1 MDIQQLATQIFLQIP
16 NRSEHLPQ
24 SIKPLAGLELL
35 RHHLPTTFEAML
47 YEPVICLIVQGK
59 KETTFG
65 NHTFEVKPGDLIL
78 VSHDVPVI
86 SRITEVPYLSVLLKV
101 EIALL
106 RSLYDEVAE
115 TALDSSHARAMAQ
128 QQADPPLLESL
139 QRYLALTASPMDTKV
154 LGPLILKEIHYR
166 LLMAPFGG
174 MLRHLVRYD
183 SPASAIAR
191 AIADIRRDFR
201 TAIAIPALAQRVGMS
216 ESSFHKHFKAITCST
231 PLQYQKDLR
240 LLEARRLLTT
250 GGVSVSTAAYEV
262 GYESP
267 TQFSREYARKFGVP
281 PSKNLAHTLVHL
293 PAEVPLRSDISHDRS
308 PM

>member
-1 MDIQQLATQIFLQIP
+1 MDIKHLATQIFLQVA
-16 NRSEHLPQ
+16 NQSTHLPQ
-24 SIKPLAGLELL
+24 SVKPLSGLELL
-35 RHHLPTTFEAML
+35 RYHRPTTFEAML
-47 YEPVICLIVQGK
+47 YEPVICLIVQGR

-65 NHTFEVKPGDLIL
+65 SHTFEVGAGDLVLI
-78 VSHDVPVI
+78 SHDVPVI
-86 SRITEVPYLSVLLKV
+86 SRVTEVPYLSVLLKV
-101 EIALL
+101 DIGML

-115 TALDSSHARAMAQ
+115 TALDSSHARAMEVE
-128 QQADPPLLESL
+128 QADPPLLEAL
-139 QRYLALTASPMDTKV
+139 HRYLALTASRMDTKV

-201 TAIAIPALAQRVGMS
+201 MSIAIPALAQRVGMS
-216 ESSFHKHFKAITCST
+216 ESSFHKHFKAITFST

-250 GGVSVSTAAYEV
+250 GGVAVSTAAYEV

-267 TQFSREYARKFGVP
+267 TQFSREYAHKFGVP
-281 PSKNLAHTLVHL
+281 PSKSRTHAVVHL
-293 PAEVPLRSDISHDRS
+293 PAEVPLRSNAPNDHS